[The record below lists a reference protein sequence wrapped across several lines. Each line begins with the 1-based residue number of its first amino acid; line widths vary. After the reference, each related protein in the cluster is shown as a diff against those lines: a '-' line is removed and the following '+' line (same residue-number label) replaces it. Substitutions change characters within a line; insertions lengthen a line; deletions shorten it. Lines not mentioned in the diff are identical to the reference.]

1 MRKKDMDAAFKLMG
15 VEVVVMEQFIA
26 VYGIGSNEVQYIT
39 KSEHRTNQAVFEG
52 VVKLLEHIRSN

>member
-26 VYGIGSNEVQYIT
+26 IYFIGGDGVQYIT
-39 KSEHRTNQAVFEG
+39 KSEHRTNQSVFDAV
-52 VVKLLEHIRSN
+52 VYLIEHTRRN